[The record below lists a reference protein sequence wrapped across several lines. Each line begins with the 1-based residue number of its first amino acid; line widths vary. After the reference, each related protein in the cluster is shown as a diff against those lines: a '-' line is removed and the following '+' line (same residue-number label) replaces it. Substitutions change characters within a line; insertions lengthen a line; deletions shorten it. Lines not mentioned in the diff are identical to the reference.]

1 MTRLIELLIS
11 LAIVAA
17 LMLLVAVVLP
27 SQRNLEERVETNR
40 KMTIVYDTLNS
51 FRRFKE
57 WNPLVLRDPKMQL
70 SLSGPESGVGAKLNY
85 SSSVPDLGNGS
96 WEITG
101 TEQNKSVDYK
111 LENNQRGTDKRMRF
125 DLKPTGRNGRNV
137 EITQKYHVSYG
148 WNLLGRYAGLY
159 VSRNV
164 GDDMQMGLGRLTNML
179 ASVPNIDYKVAGSKL
194 ADLQVKQIPAEN
206 LLVVKAGSIERNN
219 DKIKASM
226 KANMEWI
233 NRTMKENGLASAG
246 PMRINSVELGTDT
259 YTFEVVQPVRR
270 GGGDTAKKDD
280 KAADKDKAAK
290 EGEVAAAPAAP
301 EAPATDAEEL
311 TGLKMLGPVEYV
323 HTAPAKVASGTYTG
337 FMAELENVRNAI
349 RAWAMTQGFEPAG
362 RPVEV
367 YRNGVDSAFTENGQF
382 EIYWTLK

>member
-11 LAIVAA
+11 LAIVAG

-27 SQRNLEERVETNR
+27 SERNLQEKVETNR

-70 SLSGPESGVGAKLNY
+70 NLSGPESGVGAKMSYASTN
-85 SSSVPDLGNGS
+85 PDIGNGS
-96 WEITG
+96 WEIAA
-101 TEQNKSVDYK
+101 TEPNKSIDVK
-111 LENNQRGTDKRMRF
+111 LDNPQRGDDKKMRF
-125 DLKPTGRNGRNV
+125 ELKPTGRNGRNV
-137 EITQKYHVSYG
+137 EITQKYHVNYG

-164 GDDMQMGLGRLTNML
+164 GDDMEMGLQRLTNML
-179 ASVPNIDYKVAGSKL
+179 ASVPNIDYKVEGSKL
-194 ADLQVKQIPAEN
+194 ADLKLVQLPAEN

-219 DKIKASM
+219 DAIKASM
-226 KANMEWI
+226 KSNMEWI
-233 NRTMKENGLASAG
+233 NRTMKDNGLSAAG
-246 PMRINSVELGTDT
+246 PMRINSIELGTET

-270 GGGDTAKKDD
+270 GGGDAAKKDD
-280 KAADKDKAAK
+280 KAAADKDKDAT
-290 EGEVAAAPAAP
+290 AAAPAP
-301 EAPATDAEEL
+301 EAAPATDAEEL

-323 HTAPAKVASGTYTG
+323 HTAPSRVASGSYTG
-337 FMAELENVRNAI
+337 YMAELENVRNAV
-349 RAWAMTQGFEPAG
+349 RAWAMTQGLEPSG

-367 YRNGVDSAFTENGQF
+367 YKNGIDNAFTENGQYDL
-382 EIYWTLK
+382 YWTLK